1 MNLRESGALS
11 ARRISTTIGVVGA
24 ALASIIGI
32 SVWAGTSAN
41 AANGSTST
49 QNNQQQDDG
58 QQNDGQQNGSGTQ
71 NGFVA
76 PGNGGGSNGFSRGS

>member
-32 SVWAGTSAN
+32 SVWAGTAAN
-41 AANGSTST
+41 AANGTTST
-49 QNNQQQDDG
+49 QNNQQQNN
-58 QQNDGQQNGSGTQ
+58 QQQNGSGTQ
-71 NGFVA
+71 NGFIA